1 MMQRRH
7 RVDLYVIASSC
18 LFALA
23 LLLFLTFSNQDI
35 SAARNLES
43 DVALRGAAEPL
54 TPYYLW
60 DASPYSVWL
69 PSDLFVWRSVRSL
82 SLPLWLRTQ
91 GGGFSPL
98 TNYYNGVLHPARW
111 IVAVMP
117 RAQVASAL
125 IVLGFLASF
134 LGMYFSARELL
145 DASAAAASLA
155 AAVYAFSGNAL
166 SVMLFS
172 GVHLVLAHL
181 PWIAF
186 GYARFVRRPS
196 ARRYALLVFLL
207 ASLVLTG
214 HSATVFAVTIAGGVL
229 IAADLI
235 ARKVPL
241 GIVGV
246 LSLAPIFALAVDAMA
261 LLPVALHWP
270 EIWTYKTTTL
280 TGISYHVMNWGEWR
294 GVLLSMISD
303 DFNSGLPALDE
314 PRTYMFIGIGAC
326 LLAIAGVA
334 MSWRRER
341 AFVAALLVAGVL
353 FSLPAPAWSFV
364 QRLPGVAFCKSW
376 YLLGILTLALAF
388 LVAIGFDTI
397 AARMHE
403 RSRGVICALLF
414 ALTIAPLLLRMSERM
429 LIGHPPRV
437 AGAAL
442 DFLRKDESLFRISG
456 IYGQTHLPNLS
467 ELSGV
472 EDVRLSS
479 PVLPKRYVEWM
490 QAATPGVFS
499 RSFPTTLIPDR
510 PESEVLRRFN
520 VRYIAIRRVS
530 TLGDDRQDPTPP
542 RELATEVVRNRWV
555 SVYQYRHDV
564 RPRAFLTSTLREV
577 RSPQA
582 AIDAIPA
589 VTSDP
594 DVVETRAPLGIAE
607 GHGGIANVRYAG
619 DREVEVTAQSDGRAL
634 LVLNDLYDSGWR
646 ATVDGK
652 SVDILPVNVV
662 ARGVVVPAGEHVV
675 NMHYW
680 PRGFTAGL
688 IISALT
694 TAALIA
700 LALRKERATAESI

>member
-1 MMQRRH
+1 
-7 RVDLYVIASSC
+7 
-18 LFALA
+18 
-23 LLLFLTFSNQDI
+23 
-35 SAARNLES
+35 
-43 DVALRGAAEPL
+43 
-54 TPYYLW
+54 
-60 DASPYSVWL
+60 
-69 PSDLFVWRSVRSL
+69 
-82 SLPLWLRTQ
+82 
-91 GGGFSPL
+91 
-98 TNYYNGVLHPARW
+98 
-111 IVAVMP
+111 
-117 RAQVASAL
+117 
-125 IVLGFLASF
+125 
-134 LGMYFSARELL
+134 
-145 DASAAAASLA
+145 
-155 AAVYAFSGNAL
+155 
-166 SVMLFS
+166 
-172 GVHLVLAHL
+172 
-181 PWIAF
+181 
-186 GYARFVRRPS
+186 
-196 ARRYALLVFLL
+196 
-207 ASLVLTG
+207 
-214 HSATVFAVTIAGGVL
+214 
-229 IAADLI
+229 
-235 ARKVPL
+235 
-241 GIVGV
+241 
-246 LSLAPIFALAVDAMA
+246 
-261 LLPVALHWP
+261 
-270 EIWTYKTTTL
+270 
-280 TGISYHVMNWGEWR
+280 
-294 GVLLSMISD
+294 
-303 DFNSGLPALDE
+303 
-314 PRTYMFIGIGAC
+314 
-326 LLAIAGVA
+326 

-414 ALTIAPLLLRMSERM
+414 ALTIAPLLLRMHERM
-429 LIGHPPRV
+429 LMGHPPRV

-577 RSPQA
+577 RSPQD

-662 ARGVVVPAGEHVV
+662 ARGVVVSAGKHVV
-675 NMHYW
+675 NMRYW

-700 LALRKERATAESI
+700 LALRKEGPPVESI